1 MKRVQRLSAQ
11 QGLDAERALLD
22 ATFAGERDSGLLFWR
37 PQEQSLVMPRR
48 LSRLE
53 GFAAAEAACAGLG
66 WPIALRDTGGEPVP
80 QSAGVLNVALVYAI
94 PPSDNEQTRPHW
106 ASCPRAAEHRQSNQP
121 QSKRHDYAPS
131 VPANSPQKLEAH
143 RKYLAAFRA
152 SSNARAIVAIYDDG
166 STAVW
171 RQGLS
176 GEDLRDECSA
186 ASERNA
192 AEAEATARTV
202 DCPSCH
208 QAVGAACVSGSG
220 VERDWAHATRTK
232 LAKRLRR
239 NRKDRA

>member
-1 MKRVQRLSAQ
+1 MS
-11 QGLDAERALLD
+11 D
-22 ATFAGERDSGLLFWR
+22 
-37 PQEQSLVMPRR
+37 
-48 LSRLE
+48 
-53 GFAAAEAACAGLG
+53 
-66 WPIALRDTGGEPVP
+66 PIT
-80 QSAGVLNVALVYAI
+80 
-94 PPSDNEQTRPHW
+94 TRFEML
-106 ASCPRAAEHRQSNQP
+106 RAAYKKLGDSKCKSCGAPIEWWQTNNGKKMPFDPLKDLVPLASLARSGVVLVAG
-121 QSKRHDYAPS
+121 SKRHDYAPS

>member
-1 MKRVQRLSAQ
+1 MSDPITTRFEML
-11 QGLDAERALLD
+11 RAAYKKL
-22 ATFAGERDSGLLFWR
+22 GDSKCKSCGAPIEWW
-37 PQEQSLVMPRR
+37 QTNNGKKMPFDP
-48 LSRLE
+48 LP
-53 GFAAAEAACAGLG
+53 A
-66 WPIALRDTGGEPVP
+66 
-80 QSAGVLNVALVYAI
+80 
-94 PPSDNEQTRPHW
+94 SDNEQTRPHW
-106 ASCPRAAEHRQSNQP
+106 ASCPRADEHRQSNQP

-192 AEAEATARTV
+192 AEAEARARAV